1 MKAIKT
7 RKLLNEL
14 IKQNREIQIGRP
26 VTDTEINQVR
36 KELESL
42 ENWNKFLFMVLFVA
56 TLLTVITNI
65 K

>member
-26 VTDTEINQVR
+26 ITDTEIDQVR

-42 ENWNKFLFMVLFVA
+42 ENWNKFLLITLFVA
-56 TLLTVITNI
+56 TLLAVITNI

>member
-7 RKLLNEL
+7 RKLLNKL

-26 VTDTEINQVR
+26 ITDTEIDQVR

-42 ENWNKFLFMVLFVA
+42 ENWNKFLLITLFVA
-56 TLLTVITNI
+56 TLLAVITNI